1 MKSNTIFCQKLWV
14 IAITRVNHRKS
25 KHFPIVTTLYWPL
38 GIKTTA
44 KSTKQIRDSLLLI
57 RCFAKCN
64 SQCKIGTSGFVQL
77 CTCAQTAGLIR
88 LVILSDYLCERAN
101 PSFLSIFRKGTWRA
115 TMNSALL
122 RTKHETS
129 LSEFGNA
136 WIFWICMRNIKSCI

>member
-38 GIKTTA
+38 GIKTTD

-64 SQCKIGTSGFVQL
+64 ALLNVKLVVVL
-77 CTCAQTAGLIR
+77 YTCAQTAGLIR

-122 RTKHETS
+122 RTKHDTS
-129 LSEFGNA
+129 LSKFGNA